1 MPKATHT
8 MQSSINH
15 QNCPNFII
23 PNNSTIQKCH
33 KIKKINMTTQWFP
46 SKSYNAQNSHKSK
59 QQQND
64 NAPPQSS
71 QQDMKSTNLPTKE
84 KKKET
89 KEWAHLEIFLGW
101 VWSIGAWVL
110 KESLFIISFYRWII
124 LLPIECKKVRWSM
137 KRCHGDAKRKVW
149 KWVSKMGFSK
159 VLKNLRI

>member
-23 PNNSTIQKCH
+23 PNNSTIQKCP

-84 KKKET
+84 KKKKQKNELT
-89 KEWAHLEIFLGW
+89 LKSFLDEC
-101 VWSIGAWVL
+101 GA
-110 KESLFIISFYRWII
+110 
-124 LLPIECKKVRWSM
+124 
-137 KRCHGDAKRKVW
+137 
-149 KWVSKMGFSK
+149 
-159 VLKNLRI
+159 